1 MAIKIEDTF
10 NPISSGAGIL
20 SSIIGAI
27 SARKQLK
34 QQIRAQSDE
43 NQKTRQYNL
52 MLAQLQNQWNLEQWN
67 RENAFNDPSAVVSR
81 LKNAGL
87 NPNLALGNMSLESA
101 ASPAMTFGEPSF
113 PQDMSPL
120 GIMPTIG
127 DAALRGVD
135 TALKISQMKN
145 IQADTDKKVAE
156 TKGQVLSNEVLKS
169 DAKFRDQM
177 NQTNLEFQKTKIHTE
192 ETLQEM
198 YKGNVEL
205 ARKQIDNLD
214 KVGDKLVA
222 DTQKVRAEIAV
233 LNEEQKIKSLEA
245 MFKSE
250 TFDLEVKRLVSET
263 SLNYATA
270 KAALMNAT
278 TNALVGQSIHDLNIA
293 KERLTWDEHE
303 QANLVSEGIRIQNDK
318 AAFDLKMNKRYGDAQ
333 QIVGMT
339 TSVVDSAAR
348 LCSGIG
354 SITSFV
360 SSSNNS
366 VTKVESSGWAAHSSR
381 SNRVNY

>member
-101 ASPAMTFGEPSF
+101 ASPAMTSGEPSS

-303 QANLVSEGIRIQNDK
+303 QANLVSCK
-318 AAFDLKMNKRYGDAQ
+318 
-333 QIVGMT
+333 
-339 TSVVDSAAR
+339 
-348 LCSGIG
+348 
-354 SITSFV
+354 V
-360 SSSNNS
+360 SS
-366 VTKVESSGWAAHSSR
+366 V
-381 SNRVNY
+381 

>member
-101 ASPAMTFGEPSF
+101 ASPAMTSGEPSS